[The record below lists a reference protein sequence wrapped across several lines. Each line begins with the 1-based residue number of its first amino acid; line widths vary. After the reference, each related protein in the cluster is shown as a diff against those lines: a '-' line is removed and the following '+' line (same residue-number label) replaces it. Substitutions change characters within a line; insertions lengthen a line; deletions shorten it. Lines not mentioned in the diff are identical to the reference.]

1 MLSITVPDA
10 IVEQSTIIPALVFND
25 IGPVL
30 SFTGAIGGSCI
41 SYIGPGLVFLGVN
54 GGEFINSTGAY
65 LDRWQLGNRNN
76 TTCASTTVAEGD
88 LPVEGNASLRMD
100 AKFDNRTYESII
112 TSRKPCWYY
121 LGLFPI
127 WMWIANKGATNMQ
140 LKIDAANST
149 NTRDDNVD
157 ELPHPSAADFCI
169 CIFFVLFGITAMVAG
184 VVSNVYVQMN
194 NLEDV

>member
-1 MLSITVPDA
+1 M
-10 IVEQSTIIPALVFND
+10 FND

-54 GGEFINSTGAY
+54 GAEFINSIGGY
-65 LDRWQLGNRNN
+65 LDRWQWVNGNN
-76 TTCASTTVAEGD
+76 TIGASTNVAEGE
-88 LPVEGNASLRMD
+88 LPVDGIASLRNE
-100 AKFDNRTYESII
+100 KKIDNRTYESII
-112 TSRKPCWYY
+112 ASRKPCWYY

-149 NTRDDNVD
+149 DTGDHHID

-169 CIFFVLFGITAMVAG
+169 CIFFVQFGIIAMAAG

-194 NLEDV
+194 G